1 MTKRKEEEI
10 RDFTSG
16 NILKQIITFASPLF
30 LSNVLQIVYN
40 ITDMLIVGQFI
51 GKNGLSAVSVGGDVT
66 NFLTF
71 LGMGFANA
79 GQVIISQ
86 LIGAGERKQLSK
98 LIGTMFTFLS
108 GAAVLLSVLGLLMS
122 RRIMVLMNTPGEA
135 LDLHRYV
142 HDGAFIYLRL
152 QCNQRNFQGIR

>member
-86 LIGAGERKQLSK
+86 LIGA
-98 LIGTMFTFLS
+98 
-108 GAAVLLSVLGLLMS
+108 
-122 RRIMVLMNTPGEA
+122 
-135 LDLHRYV
+135 
-142 HDGAFIYLRL
+142 
-152 QCNQRNFQGIR
+152 

>member
-51 GKNGLSAVSVGGDVT
+51 GT
-66 NFLTF
+66 
-71 LGMGFANA
+71 
-79 GQVIISQ
+79 
-86 LIGAGERKQLSK
+86 
-98 LIGTMFTFLS
+98 
-108 GAAVLLSVLGLLMS
+108 
-122 RRIMVLMNTPGEA
+122 
-135 LDLHRYV
+135 
-142 HDGAFIYLRL
+142 
-152 QCNQRNFQGIR
+152 